1 MIRSSFS
8 FCSPFPPESL
18 KRVMQNASSLRNAR
32 VEWCLWWLIRP
43 HVTVEGTGSA
53 LLPSSGTKW
62 GGHSYS
68 RISPLIISN
77 LTEKRID
84 GDRLAG
90 SYRRRWKPAGRR
102 FQGATAE
109 MLVVDAMIR
118 AWSIIVPSQPCR
130 FQANHHHASVV
141 MVVDSAALDFG
152 KISRC
157 PKQKRREGKQS

>member
-1 MIRSSFS
+1 MHIWMIWSSFS
-8 FCSPFPPESL
+8 FCSPFPPKGL

-32 VEWCLWWLIRP
+32 VEWWLIRP

-53 LLPSSGTKW
+53 LLPSNGTKW

-77 LTEKRID
+77 LTEKHID

-90 SYRRRWKPAGRR
+90 SCRHRWKPSRRR

-109 MLVVDAMIR
+109 MLWMPWLG
-118 AWSIIVPSQPCR
+118 AWSIIVPSQPWR

-141 MVVDSAALDFG
+141 TVVDSAALDFG
-152 KISRC
+152 KISKC
-157 PKQKRREGKQS
+157 PKQKPREGKQN